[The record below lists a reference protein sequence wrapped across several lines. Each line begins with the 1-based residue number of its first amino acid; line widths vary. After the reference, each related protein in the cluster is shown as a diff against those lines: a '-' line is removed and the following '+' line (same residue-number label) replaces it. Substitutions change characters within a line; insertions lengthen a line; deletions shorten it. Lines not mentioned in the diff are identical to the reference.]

1 MESGEPSAPSLLS
14 PVSGTS
20 PNAGSYAI
28 RQPLASASSSSS
40 STVSTQP
47 VAVTA
52 ASNNPSNGPAGPGQ
66 QSSLSP
72 RRRARLQ
79 RSERLQSDH
88 SQSSPSY
95 SSWEAL
101 IRDSFGQIVWPIR
114 ITSWEM
120 VQSDRAGGGNSGGTG
135 GTGGFMA
142 GGRNASYHAT
152 DYVAASTS
160 ATELISRRG
169 VFSRRHYGSVDQ
181 LPQSEI
187 DGLDPNCRRFR
198 LENGES
204 LAEKDEV
211 FGSPSIPILENPEHQ
226 TRWYFKYFLGKLHQN
241 YVGIDSEK
249 NPYFLSIVSQDSGS
263 KCMPLYRVM
272 LFRKQGA
279 QKLALPYNPQ
289 QKLTVKQILSNFTLM
304 DSNKS
309 PKEIFSADIQKDLL
323 LLEEQEGSV
332 NFKFGVVYMKAGQKL
347 DDEMLSNE
355 TGSPEFDDFLTLL
368 GEKIRLKDWER
379 YRGGLDVKGDMTGKH
394 SIYTLYEGHEIMFHV
409 STLLPFSRDNRQQ
422 VERKRHIG
430 NDIVNIIFID
440 EASSGEETEFIP
452 NNVKSQFTHV
462 FAVVTKRGTRYRL
475 AVYCDETVPP
485 FGPTLPN
492 PPEFEDPA
500 VFRDFLLVKLI
511 NGEKATFQTPT
522 FARKRERTLEMLIK
536 DLYEEY
542 VHDNK
547 MNMLNRRAFSE
558 VLYDAPRTSKLKEDA
573 RQVEFV
579 RIGQALKLEA
589 IVRGDAPTS
598 IASAGTVFKRP
609 PWEPHCFYPTFQPRN
624 DLVGDSWGQDQLFL
638 ASDEGTYLIKED
650 QTHRVV
656 FDKTLC
662 VKQLNVVEDHGIM
675 LVRGG
680 SALQKDGHRMH
691 VFRLNEFSDDR
702 LVQRSRVDVKERRI
716 EKTRGCHLYAISRAG
731 EAHLRMAVA
740 VGRKLL
746 IYQWK
751 HTAAWT
757 SWCPNSDN
765 DTVEGFLFLKEIHLH
780 DSPTIMTILEGSCP
794 NAGLLIC
801 VGYRHHFE
809 IVSELTGHATKL
821 HETDTLKRT
830 QTHLVAALDL
840 YDGQDTE
847 ILLCYNHTCH
857 FQKLSEECNNSTE
870 FDFQFNTP
878 PSSVV
883 CAFPYIIAFTPD
895 TMEIR
900 LLVNGNLVHT
910 VTMAELQLITSKKD
924 IFFVTTAP
932 EFIPKGAKLRGL
944 DAEDHEQ
951 MNKPRIEESRVVPDT
966 DDSSTS
972 PGRSRLSSDEEN
984 SSGAPA
990 APALESDANES
1001 SKETSVGGLTTPQ
1014 IQRAKSLQNPKPE
1027 PEISKPKEV
1036 TLSVDDLK
1044 RPISKSNSYGEA
1056 GSSFSIPTT
1065 TCSKDLAKHFGAQPL
1080 PNTKDLCR
1088 HFGEAS
1094 VPPNSPR
1101 NSTIV
1106 KGTSPSSPTRKSFI
1120 RQPTLNLGKSQTNE
1134 GETSP
1139 SNGSS
1144 NSKPLRI
1151 YRIPLTNLT
1160 GTHVQSHHYHYP
1172 SNDPAKKPIAI
1183 ATKMHP
1189 SAAIAAAVVTR
1200 PSESAQERVRQLQ
1213 SSNEEDEEGISPSDE
1228 SHGELAE
1235 AVEVVVPPTLSI
1247 FDQIQQD
1254 LQELSMKD
1262 KHEQDELCNSVL
1274 TPL

>member
-1 MESGEPSAPSLLS
+1 MENPNSSHPLDS
-14 PVSGTS
+14 PV
-20 PNAGSYAI
+20 PPSY
-28 RQPLASASSSSS
+28 RPVRWSSSSAS
-40 STVSTQP
+40 LPSTAGTGASRDSPTVSHQT
-47 VAVTA
+47 THH
-52 ASNNPSNGPAGPGQ
+52 Q
-66 QSSLSP
+66 QQQKQQQQQQVSLSP

-79 RSERLQSDH
+79 RSERLQSDN
-88 SQSSPSY
+88 SSSSPSSY
-95 SSWEAL
+95 SAWETL
-101 IRDSFGQIVWPIR
+101 IRDSFGQIAWPIR
-114 ITSWEM
+114 ITSWELT
-120 VQSDRAGGGNSGGTG
+120 SSSSSGT
-135 GTGGFMA
+135 T
-142 GGRNASYHAT
+142 
-152 DYVAASTS
+152 STS

-226 TRWYFKYFLGKLHQN
+226 TRWYFKYFLGKIHQN
-241 YVGIDSEK
+241 YVGMDAEK

-279 QKLALPYNPQ
+279 QKLALSYNPQ
-289 QKLTVKQILSNFTLM
+289 QKLTVKQILSNFALM
-304 DSNKS
+304 DASKS
-309 PKEIFSADIQKDLL
+309 PKEVFSADIQKDLL

-355 TGSPEFDDFLTLL
+355 HGSSDFDEFLELL

-379 YRGGLDVKGDMTGKH
+379 YRGGLDIKGDMTGKL
-394 SIYTLYEGHEIMFHV
+394 SVYTLYEGHEIMFHV

-430 NDIVNIIFID
+430 NDIVNIIFVD
-440 EASSGEETEFIP
+440 ENTNGEETEFNP
-452 NNVKSQFTHV
+452 NNIKSQFTHV
-462 FAVVTKRGTRYRL
+462 FAVVTKRSRKYRL
-475 AVYCDETVPP
+475 SVYCDETVPP

-500 VFRDFLLVKLI
+500 IFRDFLLVKLI

-522 FARKRERTLEMLIK
+522 FSRKRERTLEMLIK

-547 MNMLNRRAFSE
+547 MTMLNRRAFSE
-558 VLYDAPRTSKLKEDA
+558 VLYDAPRASKLKEDA

-609 PWEPHCFYPTFQPRN
+609 PWEPQCFYPTFQPRN

-650 QTHRVV
+650 QTHRIV

-662 VKQLNVVEDHGIM
+662 VKQLSVVEDHGI
-675 LVRGG
+675 LLLRGG
-680 SALQKDGHRMH
+680 STMQKDGHRVH
-691 VFRLNEFSDDR
+691 VFRLNEFADDK
-702 LVQRSRVDVKERRI
+702 LGQRSRIDVKDRRI
-716 EKTRGCHLYAISRAG
+716 DKTRGCHLYAISRAG

-746 IYQWK
+746 IFQWK

-765 DTVEGFLFLKEIHLH
+765 DTVDGFIFLKEITLH
-780 DSPTIMTILEGSCP
+780 ELPSIMTILEGACP
-794 NAGLLIC
+794 NSGLLIC
-801 VGYRHHFE
+801 VGFRNCFE
-809 IVSELTGHATKL
+809 IVSELSGHSTKL
-821 HETDTLKRT
+821 HEADSRK
-830 QTHLVAALDL
+830 QTTIHLVAALDL

-847 ILLCYNHTCH
+847 LLLCYNHTCH
-857 FQKLSEECNNSTE
+857 FQKLSDETTNSTE

-878 PSSVV
+878 PTSVV

-895 TMEIR
+895 SMEIR

-910 VTMAELQLITSKKD
+910 VMMAELQLITAKKD
-924 IFFVTTAP
+924 IYFVTTAP
-932 EFIPKGAKLRGL
+932 EFIPKGAKLRGP
-944 DAEDHEQ
+944 DSEDHELI
-951 MNKPRIEESRVVPDT
+951 KPRIEESKVAQ
-966 DDSSTS
+966 DDGSNAS
-972 PGRSRLSSDEEN
+972 PSRSRLSSDEDNNGAQSTEN
-984 SSGAPA
+984 QDSGSIDSKTS
-990 APALESDANES
+990 ALS
-1001 SKETSVGGLTTPQ
+1001 TPQ
-1014 IQRAKSLQNPKPE
+1014 IQRAKSLQS
-1027 PEISKPKEV
+1027 SKPDPEKTKET

-1044 RPISKSNSYGEA
+1044 RTISKSNSYGEA
-1056 GSSFSIPTT
+1056 GYSFSIPTT
-1065 TCSKDLAKHFGAQPL
+1065 TCSKDLAKHFGAQPQ
-1080 PNTKDLCR
+1080 PNTKNLCK

-1094 VPPNSPR
+1094 VPPNSPQ

-1106 KGTSPSSPTRKSFI
+1106 KGSSPSSPTRKSFI
-1120 RQPTLNLGKSQTNE
+1120 RQPTLNLSKSQPND

-1144 NSKPLRI
+1144 NKPLRI

-1172 SNDPAKKPIAI
+1172 STDTSKKPTAI
-1183 ATKMHP
+1183 ATKMQQ
-1189 SAAIAAAVVTR
+1189 AAASIETKVLT
-1200 PSESAQERVRQLQ
+1200 
-1213 SSNEEDEEGISPSDE
+1213 SSNEEDEASIEQTGSDE
-1228 SHGELAE
+1228 DEKKSKKS
-1235 AVEVVVPPTLSI
+1235 V

-1254 LQELSMKD
+1254 LHELSMKD
-1262 KHEQDELCNSVL
+1262 KTEPSDDLASSFL

>member
-1 MESGEPSAPSLLS
+1 MLCFNLKIATIFRTYRESDPVRDRSQSLFTPPPRAPNRDIGALRVLQ
-14 PVSGTS
+14 
-20 PNAGSYAI
+20 
-28 RQPLASASSSSS
+28 RRASS
-40 STVSTQP
+40 V
-47 VAVTA
+47 
-52 ASNNPSNGPAGPGQ
+52 
-66 QSSLSP
+66 
-72 RRRARLQ
+72 
-79 RSERLQSDH
+79 
-88 SQSSPSY
+88 
-95 SSWEAL
+95 
-101 IRDSFGQIVWPIR
+101 I
-114 ITSWEM
+114 
-120 VQSDRAGGGNSGGTG
+120 
-135 GTGGFMA
+135 
-142 GGRNASYHAT
+142 
-152 DYVAASTS
+152 TS

-249 NPYFLSIVSQDSGS
+249 SPYFLSIVSQDSGS

-304 DSNKS
+304 DANKS

-332 NFKFGVVYMKAGQKL
+332 NFKFGVVYMKAGQKM

-355 TGSPEFDDFLTLL
+355 TGSPEFDDFLALL
-368 GEKIRLKDWER
+368 GERIRLKEWER
-379 YRGGLDVKGDMTGKH
+379 YRGGLDVKGDMTGKY

-440 EASSGEETEFIP
+440 EGSEQETTEFIP

-609 PWEPHCFYPTFQPRN
+609 PWEPQCFYPTFQPRN

-650 QTHRVV
+650 QTHRTV

-662 VKQLNVVEDHGIM
+662 VRQMNVVEDHGIM
-675 LVRGG
+675 LIRGG
-680 SALQKDGHRMH
+680 SALQKDGHRIH

-702 LVQRSRVDVKERRI
+702 LVQRSRIDVKERRI

-746 IYQWK
+746 IYQWR

-780 DSPTIMTILEGSCP
+780 DLPTIMTILEGSCP

-821 HETDTLKRT
+821 HETDTLKRS

-878 PSSVV
+878 PTSVV

-951 MNKPRIEESRVVPDT
+951 QMSKPRIEECRVMPE
-966 DDSSTS
+966 DDSSSAS
-972 PGRSRLSSDEEN
+972 PGRSRLSSDEDGSPSGVTEETVSEQGKEG
-984 SSGAPA
+984 SSGC
-990 APALESDANES
+990 S
-1001 SKETSVGGLTTPQ
+1001 LTTPQ

-1027 PEISKPKEV
+1027 SEMATGGKAKEV

-1044 RPISKSNSYGEA
+1044 RPMSKSNSYGEA

-1120 RQPTLNLGKSQTNE
+1120 RQPTLNLGKSLPAD

-1139 SNGSS
+1139 SNGGTGGSS
-1144 NSKPLRI
+1144 NKPLRV

-1172 SNDPAKKPIAI
+1172 SNDPAKKPTAI

-1213 SSNEEDEEGISPSDE
+1213 SSNEEDEEGLLPSPCEMGPTGTASGAVE
-1228 SHGELAE
+1228 CGAE
-1235 AVEVVVPPTLSI
+1235 ACEDGSVPRPAMSI

-1262 KHEQDELCNSVL
+1262 KLEQDDLRNSVL

>member
-1 MESGEPSAPSLLS
+1 MLCFNLKMAAIFRSYRETDPVRDRSQSLFTPPPRAPHRDIGALRVLQ
-14 PVSGTS
+14 
-20 PNAGSYAI
+20 
-28 RQPLASASSSSS
+28 RRASS
-40 STVSTQP
+40 V
-47 VAVTA
+47 
-52 ASNNPSNGPAGPGQ
+52 
-66 QSSLSP
+66 
-72 RRRARLQ
+72 
-79 RSERLQSDH
+79 
-88 SQSSPSY
+88 
-95 SSWEAL
+95 
-101 IRDSFGQIVWPIR
+101 I
-114 ITSWEM
+114 
-120 VQSDRAGGGNSGGTG
+120 
-135 GTGGFMA
+135 
-142 GGRNASYHAT
+142 
-152 DYVAASTS
+152 TS

-211 FGSPSIPILENPEHQ
+211 FGSPSTPILENPEHQ

-263 KCMPLYRVM
+263 KCTPLYRVM

-289 QKLTVKQILSNFTLM
+289 QKLTVKQILSNFSLM
-304 DSNKS
+304 DASKS
-309 PKEIFSADIQKDLL
+309 PKEVYSADIQKDLL

-332 NFKFGVVYMKAGQKL
+332 NFKFGVVYMKAGQKM

-355 TGSPEFDDFLTLL
+355 YGSADFDEFLKLL
-368 GEKIRLKDWER
+368 GERIRLKDWER

-430 NDIVNIIFID
+430 NDIVNIVFVD
-440 EASSGEETEFIP
+440 ESTNGEETEFNP
-452 NNVKSQFTHV
+452 NNIKSQFTHV
-462 FAVVTKRGTRYRL
+462 FAVVTKRYRKYRI

-522 FARKRERTLEMLIK
+522 FSRKRERTLEMLIK

-609 PWEPHCFYPTFQPRN
+609 PWEPQCFYPSFQPRN

-656 FDKTLC
+656 FDRTLC
-662 VKQLNVVEDHGIM
+662 VKQLSVVEDHGIM

-680 SALQKDGHRMH
+680 SALQKDSHRVH
-691 VFRLNEFSDDR
+691 VFRLNEFADDR
-702 LVQRSRVDVKERRI
+702 IGQRSRIDVKDRRI

-746 IYQWK
+746 IFQWK

-765 DTVEGFLFLKEIHLH
+765 DTVEGFMFLKEITLH
-780 DSPTIMTILEGSCP
+780 DLPSIMTILEGSCP
-794 NAGLLIC
+794 NSGMLIC
-801 VGYRHHFE
+801 IGFKNCFE
-809 IVSELTGHATKL
+809 IVSELTGHSTKL
-821 HETDTLKRT
+821 HEADSRK
-830 QTHLVAALDL
+830 QTAIHLVAALDL

-847 ILLCYNHTCH
+847 LLLCYNHTCH
-857 FQKLSEECNNSTE
+857 FQKLSDECANSSE

-878 PSSVV
+878 PTSVV
-883 CAFPYIIAFTPD
+883 CAFPYIIAFTLD
-895 TMEIR
+895 SMEIR

-910 VTMAELQLITSKKD
+910 VMMAELQLITSKKD
-924 IFFVTTAP
+924 IYFVTTAP
-932 EFIPKGAKLRGL
+932 EFIPKGAKLRGP
-944 DAEDHEQ
+944 DSEDHELI
-951 MNKPRIEESRVVPDT
+951 KPRIEESKVAQEDE
-966 DDSSTS
+966 S
-972 PGRSRLSSDEEN
+972 PGRSRLSSDEDNSTLNTEGQDSGSTDSR
-984 SSGAPA
+984 SSGLA
-990 APALESDANES
+990 
-1001 SKETSVGGLTTPQ
+1001 TPE
-1014 IQRAKSLQNPKPE
+1014 IQRARSLQSSHPDSEKTKD
-1027 PEISKPKEV
+1027 SA
-1036 TLSVDDLK
+1036 LSVDELR
-1044 RPISKSNSYGEA
+1044 RPISKSNSYGEG

-1065 TCSKDLAKHFGAQPL
+1065 TCSKDLAKHFGAQPQ
-1080 PNTKDLCR
+1080 PNTKNLCK
-1088 HFGEAS
+1088 HFGEPS
-1094 VPPNSPR
+1094 VPPNSPQ
-1101 NSTIV
+1101 NNTIV
-1106 KGTSPSSPTRKSFI
+1106 KGNSPSSPTRKSFI
-1120 RQPTLNLGKSQTNE
+1120 RQPTLNINKSQQNE

-1144 NSKPLRI
+1144 TKPLRI

-1172 SNDPAKKPIAI
+1172 STDPTKKPTAI
-1183 ATKMHP
+1183 ATKMQP
-1189 SAAIAAAVVTR
+1189 SKPREASKT
-1200 PSESAQERVRQLQ
+1200 LT
-1213 SSNEEDEEGISPSDE
+1213 SSNEEEEDDLPAACE
-1228 SHGELAE
+1228 AE
-1235 AVEVVVPPTLSI
+1235 VTPKMSI
-1247 FDQIQQD
+1247 FEQIQQD
-1254 LQELSMKD
+1254 LQELNK
-1262 KHEQDELCNSVL
+1262 KENLEHQDDLRSTVL

>member
-1 MESGEPSAPSLLS
+1 M
-14 PVSGTS
+14 
-20 PNAGSYAI
+20 
-28 RQPLASASSSSS
+28 
-40 STVSTQP
+40 
-47 VAVTA
+47 
-52 ASNNPSNGPAGPGQ
+52 
-66 QSSLSP
+66 
-72 RRRARLQ
+72 
-79 RSERLQSDH
+79 
-88 SQSSPSY
+88 
-95 SSWEAL
+95 
-101 IRDSFGQIVWPIR
+101 
-114 ITSWEM
+114 
-120 VQSDRAGGGNSGGTG
+120 
-135 GTGGFMA
+135 
-142 GGRNASYHAT
+142 
-152 DYVAASTS
+152 
-160 ATELISRRG
+160 
-169 VFSRRHYGSVDQ
+169 Q

-204 LAEKDEV
+204 LAEKDE
-211 FGSPSIPILENPEHQ
+211 
-226 TRWYFKYFLGKLHQN
+226 
-241 YVGIDSEK
+241 
-249 NPYFLSIVSQDSGS
+249 
-263 KCMPLYRVM
+263 
-272 LFRKQGA
+272 GA

-368 GEKIRLKDWER
+368 GEKIRLKEWER
-379 YRGGLDVKGDMTGKH
+379 YRGGLDVKGDMTGKY

-624 DLVGDSWGQDQLFL
+624 ELVGDSWGQDQLFL

-680 SALQKDGHRMH
+680 SALQKDGHRIH

-702 LVQRSRVDVKERRI
+702 LVQRSRIDVKERRI

-847 ILLCYNHTCH
+847 LLLCYNHTCH

-951 MNKPRIEESRVVPDT
+951 MNKPRIEESRVVPEDDT
-966 DDSSTS
+966 STS

-990 APALESDANES
+990 PPVESDQS
-1001 SKETSVGGLTTPQ
+1001 DPSKETSGGGLTTPQ

-1027 PEISKPKEV
+1027 SEISKPKEV

-1139 SNGSS
+1139 SNGSG

-1172 SNDPAKKPIAI
+1172 SNDPAKKPTAI

-1213 SSNEEDEEGISPSDE
+1213 SSNEEDEEGISPSDDL
-1228 SHGELAE
+1228 HGELAE
-1235 AVEVVVPPTLSI
+1235 AAEVVIPPTLSI

>member
-1 MESGEPSAPSLLS
+1 MASDEPNAPSLLS
-14 PVSGTS
+14 PVSGTVPS
-20 PNAGSYAI
+20 AGSYAI
-28 RQPLASASSSSS
+28 RQPPSASIVTSN

-52 ASNNPSNGPAGPGQ
+52 AASNNPPNGPAGPGQ

-120 VQSDRAGGGNSGGTG
+120 VQNERTSGIGGAASGS
-135 GTGGFMA
+135 GFMA

-355 TGSPEFDDFLTLL
+355 SGSPEFDDFLTLL

-379 YRGGLDVKGDMTGKH
+379 YRGGLDVKGDMTGKY

-680 SALQKDGHRMH
+680 SALQKDGHRIH

-702 LVQRSRVDVKERRI
+702 LVQRSRIDVKERRI

-847 ILLCYNHTCH
+847 LLLCYNHTCH

-910 VTMAELQLITSKKD
+910 VTMAELQLVTSKKD

-951 MNKPRIEESRVVPDT
+951 MNKPRIEESRVVPE

-990 APALESDANES
+990 PTQESEQS
-1001 SKETSVGGLTTPQ
+1001 EPSKETSGGGLTTPQ

-1027 PEISKPKEV
+1027 SEVSKPKEV

-1172 SNDPAKKPIAI
+1172 SNDPAKKPTAI

-1213 SSNEEDEEGISPSDE
+1213 SSNEEDEDGMSPSDE

-1235 AVEVVVPPTLSI
+1235 ATEVSVPPTLSI

-1262 KHEQDELCNSVL
+1262 KHEQDELCSSVL

>member
-1 MESGEPSAPSLLS
+1 METVEEGESLVAPEVRH
-14 PVSGTS
+14 PVSSAQQNIQS
-20 PNAGSYAI
+20 P
-28 RQPLASASSSSS
+28 SSPSPS
-40 STVSTQP
+40 P
-47 VAVTA
+47 A
-52 ASNNPSNGPAGPGQ
+52 ASIATGATPAATVARQASIPC
-66 QSSLSP
+66 
-72 RRRARLQ
+72 RRRGRLQ
-79 RSERLQSDH
+79 RSERLQSDGSSASV
-88 SQSSPSY
+88 SQHQNPSY
-95 SSWEAL
+95 SSLEAL

-114 ITSWEM
+114 ITSWDLLNNAA
-120 VQSDRAGGGNSGGTG
+120 VQRE
-135 GTGGFMA
+135 FM
-142 GGRNASYHAT
+142 NP
-152 DYVAASTS
+152 STS

-211 FGSPSIPILENPEHQ
+211 FGSPSMPILENPEHQ

-249 NPYFLSIVSQDSGS
+249 NPYFMSIVSQDSGS

-289 QKLTVKQILSNFTLM
+289 QKLTVKQILPNFALM
-304 DSNKS
+304 DASKS
-309 PKEIFSADIQKDLL
+309 PKEVFSADIQKDLL

-332 NFKFGVVYMKAGQKL
+332 NFKFGVVYMKAGQKM

-355 TGSPEFDDFLTLL
+355 DGSADFDEFMALL

-379 YRGGLDVKGDMTGKH
+379 YRGGLDVKGDMTGKY
-394 SIYTLYEGHEIMFHV
+394 SVYTLYEGHEIMFHV
-409 STLLPFSRDNRQQ
+409 STMLPFSRDNRQQ

-430 NDIVNIIFID
+430 NDIVNIIFVD
-440 EASSGEETEFIP
+440 EDSNGEETEFNP
-452 NNVKSQFTHV
+452 NNIKSQFTHV
-462 FAVVTKRGTRYRL
+462 FAVVTRRSRKYRL

-522 FARKRERTLEMLIK
+522 FSRKRERTLEMLIK

-609 PWEPHCFYPTFQPRN
+609 PWEPQCFFPTFSPRN
-624 DLVGDSWGQDQLFL
+624 DLVGDSWGPDQLFL

-656 FDKTLC
+656 FDRTLC
-662 VKQLNVVEDHGIM
+662 VKQLSVVEDHGIM

-680 SALQKDGHRMH
+680 SAMQKDGHRVH
-691 VFRLNEFSDDR
+691 VFRLSEFSDDR
-702 LVQRSRVDVKERRI
+702 LGQRSRIDVKDRRI
-716 EKTRGCHLYAISRAG
+716 DKTRGCHLYAISRAG

-746 IYQWK
+746 IFQWK

-765 DTVEGFLFLKEIHLH
+765 DTVEGFIFLKEITLH
-780 DSPTIMTILEGSCP
+780 DLPSIMTILEGSCP

-801 VGYRHHFE
+801 VGFKHTFE
-809 IVSELTGHATKL
+809 VVSESTGHSTKL
-821 HETDTLKRT
+821 HEADTKK
-830 QTHLVAALDL
+830 QAGIHLVAALDL

-847 ILLCYNHTCH
+847 LLLCYNHTCH
-857 FQKLSEECNNSTE
+857 FQKLSDECNSSTE

-895 TMEIR
+895 SMEIR

-910 VTMAELQLITSKKD
+910 VMMAELQLVTSKKD
-924 IFFVTTAP
+924 IYFVTTAP
-932 EFIPKGAKLRGL
+932 EFIPKGAKLRGP
-944 DAEDHEQ
+944 DSEDHELV
-951 MNKPRIEESRVVPDT
+951 KPRIEESKVAPEEEEGRGDG
-966 DDSSTS
+966 SA
-972 PGRSRLSSDEEN
+972 GRSRLSSDEDNGGGSTGVEE
-984 SSGAPA
+984 SSGLA
-990 APALESDANES
+990 
-1001 SKETSVGGLTTPQ
+1001 VTPQ
-1014 IQRAKSLQNPKPE
+1014 IQRAKSLQNSKPE
-1027 PEISKPKEV
+1027 GQGERAKDSV
-1036 TLSVDDLK
+1036 LTVDDLK
-1044 RPISKSNSYGEA
+1044 RSMSKSNSYGEG
-1056 GSSFSIPTT
+1056 GSSFTIPTT
-1065 TCSKDLAKHFGAQPL
+1065 TCSKDLAKHFGAQPQ
-1080 PNTKDLCR
+1080 PNTKNLCK

-1094 VPPNSPR
+1094 VPPNSPQ
-1101 NSTIV
+1101 NNTMA
-1106 KGTSPSSPTRKSFI
+1106 KGSSPSSPTRKSFI
-1120 RQPTLNLGKSQTNE
+1120 RQPTLKLSNSQQNE

-1139 SNGSS
+1139 SNG
-1144 NSKPLRI
+1144 NTKPLRI

-1172 SNDPAKKPIAI
+1172 SADGSAKKPTAI
-1183 ATKMHP
+1183 ATKMQTQPTPATTTKP
-1189 SAAIAAAVVTR
+1189 STNDAKPA
-1200 PSESAQERVRQLQ
+1200 L
-1213 SSNEEDEEGISPSDE
+1213 SSSREEDEDAASS
-1228 SHGELAE
+1228 GEAP
-1235 AVEVVVPPTLSI
+1235 VQKMSI

-1254 LQELSMKD
+1254 LQELSLKD
-1262 KHEQDELCNSVL
+1262 KVDGTSQQQQQGDLLSSVL

>member
-1 MESGEPSAPSLLS
+1 MLCFNLKIATIFRTYRDTDPVRDRSQSLFTPPPRAPHRDIGALRVLQ
-14 PVSGTS
+14 
-20 PNAGSYAI
+20 
-28 RQPLASASSSSS
+28 RRASS
-40 STVSTQP
+40 V
-47 VAVTA
+47 
-52 ASNNPSNGPAGPGQ
+52 
-66 QSSLSP
+66 
-72 RRRARLQ
+72 
-79 RSERLQSDH
+79 
-88 SQSSPSY
+88 
-95 SSWEAL
+95 
-101 IRDSFGQIVWPIR
+101 I
-114 ITSWEM
+114 
-120 VQSDRAGGGNSGGTG
+120 
-135 GTGGFMA
+135 
-142 GGRNASYHAT
+142 
-152 DYVAASTS
+152 TS

-355 TGSPEFDDFLTLL
+355 SGSPEFDDFLTLL

-379 YRGGLDVKGDMTGKH
+379 YRGGLDVKGDMTGKY

-680 SALQKDGHRMH
+680 SALQKDGHRIH

-702 LVQRSRVDVKERRI
+702 LVQRSRIDVKERRI

-847 ILLCYNHTCH
+847 LLLCYNHTCH

-910 VTMAELQLITSKKD
+910 VTMAELQLVTSKKD

-951 MNKPRIEESRVVPDT
+951 MNKPRIEESRVVPE

-990 APALESDANES
+990 PTQESEQS
-1001 SKETSVGGLTTPQ
+1001 EPSKETSGGGLTTPQ

-1027 PEISKPKEV
+1027 SEVSKPKEV

-1172 SNDPAKKPIAI
+1172 SNDPAKKPTAI

-1213 SSNEEDEEGISPSDE
+1213 SSNEEDEDGMSPSDE

-1235 AVEVVVPPTLSI
+1235 ATEVSVPPTLSI

-1262 KHEQDELCNSVL
+1262 KHEQDELCSSVL

>member
-1 MESGEPSAPSLLS
+1 MLCFNLKIATIFRAYRETDPVRDRSQSLFTPPPRAPHRDIGALRVLQ
-14 PVSGTS
+14 
-20 PNAGSYAI
+20 
-28 RQPLASASSSSS
+28 RRASS
-40 STVSTQP
+40 V
-47 VAVTA
+47 
-52 ASNNPSNGPAGPGQ
+52 
-66 QSSLSP
+66 
-72 RRRARLQ
+72 
-79 RSERLQSDH
+79 
-88 SQSSPSY
+88 
-95 SSWEAL
+95 
-101 IRDSFGQIVWPIR
+101 I
-114 ITSWEM
+114 
-120 VQSDRAGGGNSGGTG
+120 
-135 GTGGFMA
+135 
-142 GGRNASYHAT
+142 
-152 DYVAASTS
+152 TS

-304 DSNKS
+304 DANKS

-332 NFKFGVVYMKAGQKL
+332 NFKFGVVYMKAGQKM

-355 TGSPEFDDFLTLL
+355 TGSAEFDDFLALL
-368 GEKIRLKDWER
+368 GERIRLKEWER
-379 YRGGLDVKGDMTGKH
+379 YRGGLDVKGDMTGKY
-394 SIYTLYEGHEIMFHV
+394 SVYTLYEGHEIMFHV

-440 EASSGEETEFIP
+440 EEAGSEETTEFIP

-462 FAVVTKRGTRYRL
+462 FAVVTRRGTRYRL

-558 VLYDAPRTSKLKEDA
+558 VLYDVPRTSKLKEDA

-609 PWEPHCFYPTFQPRN
+609 PWEPQCFYPTFQPRN

-650 QTHRVV
+650 QTHRTV

-662 VKQLNVVEDHGIM
+662 VRQMNVVEDHGIM

-680 SALQKDGHRMH
+680 SAVQKDGHRIH
-691 VFRLNEFSDDR
+691 VFRLNEFTDER

-716 EKTRGCHLYAISRAG
+716 EKTRGCHMYAISRAG

-809 IVSELTGHATKL
+809 IVSELSGHATKL
-821 HETDTLKRT
+821 HETDTLKRS

-910 VTMAELQLITSKKD
+910 VTMAELQLVTSKKD

-932 EFIPKGAKLRGL
+932 EFIPKGAKLRGF

-951 MNKPRIEESRVVPDT
+951 MSKPRIEESRVAPG
-966 DDSSTS
+966 DDSSGGS
-972 PGRSRLSSDEEN
+972 PGRSRLSSDEDASPSATVAEADP
-984 SSGAPA
+984 SDATKETAASGASSLA
-990 APALESDANES
+990 A
-1001 SKETSVGGLTTPQ
+1001 PQ

-1027 PEISKPKEV
+1027 ADVGGGGKAKEA

-1044 RPISKSNSYGEA
+1044 RSMSKSNSYGEA

-1120 RQPTLNLGKSQTNE
+1120 RQPTLNLGKSGPAD

-1139 SNGSS
+1139 SNGS

-1172 SNDPAKKPIAI
+1172 SNEPGKKPTAI

-1213 SSNEEDEEGISPSDE
+1213 SSNEEDEEGLSPGDDPDPSATAAAGDATD
-1228 SHGELAE
+1228 GGGG
-1235 AVEVVVPPTLSI
+1235 TLPGMSI

-1262 KHEQDELCNSVL
+1262 KLEQDDLRNSVL

>member
-1 MESGEPSAPSLLS
+1 MGQNC
-14 PVSGTS
+14 GTS
-20 PNAGSYAI
+20 FD
-28 RQPLASASSSSS
+28 
-40 STVSTQP
+40 V
-47 VAVTA
+47 
-52 ASNNPSNGPAGPGQ
+52 
-66 QSSLSP
+66 
-72 RRRARLQ
+72 
-79 RSERLQSDH
+79 
-88 SQSSPSY
+88 
-95 SSWEAL
+95 
-101 IRDSFGQIVWPIR
+101 
-114 ITSWEM
+114 
-120 VQSDRAGGGNSGGTG
+120 
-135 GTGGFMA
+135 
-142 GGRNASYHAT
+142 
-152 DYVAASTS
+152 
-160 ATELISRRG
+160 
-169 VFSRRHYGSVDQ
+169 VD

-204 LAEKDEV
+204 LAEKDE
-211 FGSPSIPILENPEHQ
+211 
-226 TRWYFKYFLGKLHQN
+226 
-241 YVGIDSEK
+241 
-249 NPYFLSIVSQDSGS
+249 
-263 KCMPLYRVM
+263 
-272 LFRKQGA
+272 GA

-355 TGSPEFDDFLTLL
+355 SGSPEFDDFLTLL

-379 YRGGLDVKGDMTGKH
+379 YRGGLDVKGDMTGKY

-440 EASSGEETEFIP
+440 EESSGEETEFIP

-609 PWEPHCFYPTFQPRN
+609 PWEPHCYYPTFQPRN

-662 VKQLNVVEDHGIM
+662 VKQMNVVEDHGIM

-680 SALQKDGHRMH
+680 SALQKDGHRIH

-702 LVQRSRVDVKERRI
+702 LVQRSRIDVKERRI

-847 ILLCYNHTCH
+847 LLLCYNHTCH

-951 MNKPRIEESRVVPDT
+951 MNKPRIEESRVVPE

-972 PGRSRLSSDEEN
+972 PGRSRLSSDEDN

-990 APALESDANES
+990 PAVESEQS
-1001 SKETSVGGLTTPQ
+1001 EPSKETSGGGLTTPQ

-1027 PEISKPKEV
+1027 SEVSKPKEV

-1120 RQPTLNLGKSQTNE
+1120 RQPTLNLGKSQANE

-1172 SNDPAKKPIAI
+1172 SNDPAKKPTAI

-1213 SSNEEDEEGISPSDE
+1213 SSNEEDEEGISPSDD
-1228 SHGELAE
+1228 SHGDLAE
-1235 AVEVVVPPTLSI
+1235 AAEVVVPPTLSI

-1262 KHEQDELCNSVL
+1262 KHEQDELCSSVL